1 MSAHSHVGRRF
12 SAASALFFLTFLLA
26 GASLPQAVRAADG
39 DDVFTVSAVH
49 VDESAA
55 AAADARTTALAR
67 GERRAF
73 DELMR
78 RLTVRADRDRLPRP
92 SAEAVSGLVQDIS
105 IANEKNS
112 RVRYIADITY
122 RFKAQAV
129 RALLRGNQLRYSE
142 TRSKPVLVLPL
153 LDQAGTLALWE
164 DPNPWRNVWTAAPAV
179 RGGMVPFKLPEGGLR
194 DIADIS
200 ADLAAAG
207 DADRLA
213 AIGARYQTDA
223 VIVARATV
231 GSGRDGRA
239 EIGIT
244 AVTYGSAERDQ
255 TVVTTVLANPGES
268 LDATLE
274 RARRE
279 TVDLIEDHWKS
290 ANSIQFEQNS
300 VMVAEMPLKS
310 LREWVEAQ
318 KRFRSVAQIQRVDLV
333 LMSRE
338 EARFNLFYFG
348 DASQLKLALAQ
359 QDLVLTEGEGNWT
372 VGFSPRSGQSTQGPA
387 NQAKGGAQP

>member
-1 MSAHSHVGRRF
+1 MPVLARARRRTIAVLL
-12 SAASALFFLTFLLA
+12 SFFTVIVLL
-26 GASLPQAVRAADG
+26 GMTPSAVRAADAA
-39 DDVFTVSAVH
+39 DVFTVANVH

-55 AAADARTTALAR
+55 AAADARTVALSR

-92 SAEAVSGLVQDIS
+92 GAETISGLVQDIA

-122 RFKAQAV
+122 RFKAQAI
-129 RALLRGNQLRYSE
+129 RALMRANQLRYAE

-153 LDQAGTLALWE
+153 FESAGTIALWE
-164 DPNPWRNVWTAAPAV
+164 DPNPWRKVWAAAPE
-179 RGGMVPFKLPEGGLR
+179 RTGLVPLRIPSGELR
-194 DIADIS
+194 DISEIS
-200 ADLAAAG
+200 AELAANG
-207 DADRLA
+207 DPQSLNTIA
-213 AIGARYQTDA
+213 ARYQADA
-223 VIVARATV
+223 TVVARAVATPQ
-231 GSGRDGRA
+231 SNGRT
-239 EIGIT
+239 EIAIT

-255 TVVTTVLANPGES
+255 TVVTTILSNAGES
-268 LDATLE
+268 IDAALE
-274 RARRE
+274 RARSA

-290 ANSIQFEQNS
+290 ANLIQFEQNS

-318 KRFRSVAQIQRVDLV
+318 KRFREVAQIQRVDLV

-338 EARFNLFYFG
+338 EARFNIFYLG

-359 QDLVLTEGEGNWT
+359 QDLMLTEGEGNWSVAFNT
-372 VGFSPRSGQSTQGPA
+372 RAPQS
-387 NQAKGGAQP
+387 KGGR